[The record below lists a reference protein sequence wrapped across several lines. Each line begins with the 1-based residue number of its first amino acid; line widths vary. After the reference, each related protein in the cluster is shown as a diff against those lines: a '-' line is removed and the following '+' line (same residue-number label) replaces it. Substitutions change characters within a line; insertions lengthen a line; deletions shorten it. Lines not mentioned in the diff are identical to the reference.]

1 MRQRIVV
8 IQGHPDPAGGHYAHA
23 LADAYAEGAQASG
36 HEVRR
41 IEVASLEFSWLR
53 NKREHESDSAPAA
66 IRESQET
73 IRWAGHIVIVYPLW
87 LGEMP
92 ALLKAFLEQL
102 LRPGFAYRIGKGKI
116 EKFLAGKSARVIVTM
131 GMPAVAYRW
140 YFGAHSLKALQRSI
154 LGFVGIKPVR
164 ATLIGMVEGQSN
176 AKRQG
181 WLEQLRILGRSGR

>member
-1 MRQRIVV
+1 MSKRVV
-8 IQGHPDPAGGHYAHA
+8 VVQGHPDPAGGHYAHA
-23 LADAYAEGAQASG
+23 LADAYAEGAQAAG

-41 IEVASLEFSWLR
+41 IDVARLDFPVLR
-53 NKREHESDSAPAA
+53 SKQEHESRSVPAA

-73 IRWAGHIVIVYPLW
+73 IRWASHIVILYPLW

-92 ALLKAFLEQL
+92 ALLKAYLEQL
-102 LRPGFAYRIGKGKI
+102 LRPGFAYQIDKGHI
-116 EKFLAGKSARVIVTM
+116 QKFLSGKSARIVVTM
-131 GMPAVAYRW
+131 GMPAVVYRW

-181 WLEQLRILGRSGR
+181 WLEQLRILGRAGR

>member
-1 MRQRIVV
+1 MSKRVV
-8 IQGHPDPAGGHYAHA
+8 VVQGHPDPAGGHYAHA
-23 LADAYAEGAQASG
+23 LADAYAEGAQAAG

-41 IEVASLEFSWLR
+41 IDVARLDFPWLR
-53 NKREHESDSAPAA
+53 NKQEHESGSVPAA

-73 IRWAGHIVIVYPLW
+73 IRWASHIVILYPLW

-92 ALLKAFLEQL
+92 ALLKAYLEQL
-102 LRPGFAYRIGKGKI
+102 LRPGFAYRIDKGHI
-116 EKFLAGKSARVIVTM
+116 QKFLSGKSARIVVTM

-181 WLEQLRILGRSGR
+181 WLEQLRILGRAGR

>member
-1 MRQRIVV
+1 MSKRVV
-8 IQGHPDPAGGHYAHA
+8 VVQGHPDPAGGHYVHA
-23 LADAYAEGAQASG
+23 LADAYAEGAQAAG

-41 IEVASLEFSWLR
+41 IDVARLDFPWLR
-53 NKREHESDSAPAA
+53 NKQEHESGSVPAA

-73 IRWAGHIVIVYPLW
+73 IRWASHIVILYPLW

-92 ALLKAFLEQL
+92 ALLKAYLEQL
-102 LRPGFAYRIGKGKI
+102 LRPGFAYQIDKGHI
-116 EKFLAGKSARVIVTM
+116 QKFLSGKSARIVVTM
-131 GMPAVAYRW
+131 GMPAVVYRW

-181 WLEQLRILGRSGR
+181 WLEQLRILGRAGR